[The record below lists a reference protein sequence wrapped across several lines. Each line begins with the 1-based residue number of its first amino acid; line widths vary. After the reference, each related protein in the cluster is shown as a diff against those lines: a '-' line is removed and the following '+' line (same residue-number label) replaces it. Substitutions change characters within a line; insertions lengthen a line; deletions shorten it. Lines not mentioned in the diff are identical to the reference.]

1 MFREGIS
8 PEVLFGAGVLVLAI
22 VIAYAVVRAGR
33 LTRSERARSDAG
45 ARLVQDEEEAR
56 HRAGED

>member
-8 PEVLFGAGVLVLAI
+8 PEFLFGVGIVMLGV
-22 VIAYAVVRAGR
+22 VIAYAVLRAGR

-45 ARLVQDEEEAR
+45 ARLVQDQEEAR
-56 HRAGED
+56 HRAGKD

>member
-8 PEVLFGAGVLVLAI
+8 PEFLFGVGIIVLGVI
-22 VIAYAVVRAGR
+22 IAYAVLRAGR

-45 ARLVQDEEEAR
+45 ARLVQDQEEAR
-56 HRAGED
+56 HRAGKD